1 MKNKENNFVSAV
13 LYIHNNEQTVK
24 QFIEK
29 LNDVFSDNF
38 KKYEIVC
45 VNDCSEDKSAEII
58 RKTAKTADEGAVV
71 LMNTGFYQGLESSM
85 VAGVDFASG
94 DFVFEF
100 DSIIV
105 DYDINLIMDV
115 YSRCIS
121 GCDIV
126 GASSDAKQRK
136 TSRVFYHLFNNYSKT
151 QYKIQSESF
160 RILSRRAI
168 NRINQMSI
176 TIPYRKAI
184 YANCGLKYDII
195 TYDAE
200 FSAMPTH
207 AVKSSYRQGLAFDSF
222 IIFTNIAY
230 RISLLLTALMMAFL
244 VFAGIYTL
252 VIYIGGEPVE
262 GWTTTMILLTAGFL
276 GMFGVLSIVIKYLS
290 VIVNLI
296 FRKTKYVIGNI
307 EKL

>member
-13 LYIHNNEQTVK
+13 LYVHNNEQTIK
-24 QFIEK
+24 QFIQN
-29 LNDVFSDNF
+29 LNGVLYDNF
-38 KKYEIVC
+38 KKYEIIFVD
-45 VNDCSEDKSAEII
+45 DCSEDKSAEAI
-58 RKTAKTADEGAVV
+58 REAAKNSNEGSMV
-71 LMNTGFYQGLESSM
+71 LINTGFYQGLESSM
-85 VAGVDFASG
+85 IAGVDFASG

-100 DSIIV
+100 DTTTI

-115 YSRCIS
+115 YNFCIS

-126 GASSDAKQRK
+126 GASSKVKQRK
-136 TSRVFYHLFNNYSKT
+136 TSRIFYFLFNNYSKM
-151 QYKIQSESF
+151 QYKIQTESF

-184 YANCGLKYDII
+184 YANCGLKYDNISYESKSVAASKH
-195 TYDAE
+195 T
-200 FSAMPTH
+200 
-207 AVKSSYRQGLAFDSF
+207 VKSSYRKGLAFDSF

-230 RISLLLTALMMAFL
+230 KISIIFTVLMMTFL
-244 VFAGIYTL
+244 VFFGVYTL
-252 VIYIGGEPVE
+252 VIYLSEKPIE
-262 GWTTTMILLTAGFL
+262 GWTTTMSLLTIGFF

-290 VIVNLI
+290 VIVSLI
-296 FRKTKYVIGNI
+296 FKKTKYVIRNI